1 MITEADIAFWQQH
14 APWPT
19 LEQIEQD
26 LVLSRLIVEIATHP
40 LLGKEL
46 VFRGGTCLHK
56 VWLDRPWRYSEDLDY
71 VRRTTGGVGETFD
84 AIREV
89 ATAVGFDRVQ
99 TYVRRYP
106 KVRLDA
112 SFARGG
118 RMRVKIELNTFERS
132 PARPTVTRTL
142 NVDSPWFSGTA
153 DVPTFALEEL
163 VATKIRALFQRTKG
177 RDLFDLWLA
186 VALAG
191 ARPKEIA
198 ACFDPYRPDGW
209 TVARATANL
218 DAKLLNQDFNSDV
231 EQFVTALPPG
241 YTRQAARKVA
251 RAVLDSIDVAT
262 GPASRTEA

>member
-1 MITEADIAFWQQH
+1 MITEADIAHWQRH

-26 LVLSRLIVEIATHP
+26 LVLSRLIIEIANHP
-40 LLGKEL
+40 SLRDEL

-56 VWLDRPWRYSEDLDY
+56 VWLDQPWRYSEDLDY
-71 VRRTTGGVGETFD
+71 VRRTAGGVGEVLD
-84 AIREV
+84 ALREV
-89 ATAVGFDRVQ
+89 AATVGFDRVQ
-99 TYVRRYP
+99 TDVRRYP
-106 KVRLDA
+106 KIRLD
-112 SFARGG
+112 STFVGGG
-118 RMRVKIELNTFERS
+118 RMRIKIELNTFERS
-132 PARPTVTRTL
+132 PARPTVMRTL

-186 VALAG
+186 VKRAG
-191 ARPKEIA
+191 VRPTDIA

-218 DAKLLNQDFNSDV
+218 DAKLVNQEFRMDI
-231 EQFVTALPPG
+231 EKLVTDWPAG
-241 YTRQAARKVA
+241 FSMQTAGEVA
-251 RAVLDSIDVAT
+251 HAVLGSIDKQMGVQL
-262 GPASRTEA
+262 

>member
-1 MITEADIAFWQQH
+1 MITEADIAHWQQH

-26 LVLSRLIVEIATHP
+26 LVLSRLIVEIANHP
-40 LLGKEL
+40 LLGDEL

-71 VRRTTGGVGETFD
+71 VRRTAGGVGETLD
-84 AIREV
+84 AIRDV
-89 ATAVGFDRVQ
+89 ASVVGFDRVQ
-99 TYVRRYP
+99 TDVRRYP

-118 RMRVKIELNTFERS
+118 RMRIKIELNTFERS

-142 NVDSPWFSGTA
+142 DVDSPWFSGSA
-153 DVPTFALEEL
+153 EVPTYALEEL

-186 VALAG
+186 VTLAG
-191 ARPKEIA
+191 AHPTDIA
-198 ACFDPYRPDGW
+198 ACFDTYRPDGW

-218 DAKLLNQDFNSDV
+218 DAKLLNREFNSDA
-231 EQFVTALPPG
+231 EQLVATWPPG
-241 YTRQAARKVA
+241 YTNQTARRVA
-251 RAVLDSIDVAT
+251 NTVLNAIDNRHRV
-262 GPASRTEA
+262 ELN

>member
-26 LVLSRLIVEIATHP
+26 LVLSRMIVEIANHP
-40 LLGKEL
+40 VLGNEL

-71 VRRTTGGVGETFD
+71 VRRSSGGVGETLD

-89 ATAVGFDRVQ
+89 ATSVGFDRVQ
-99 TYVRRYP
+99 TDVRRYP

-118 RMRVKIELNTFERS
+118 RMRLKIELNTFERS

-142 NVDSPWFSGTA
+142 KVDSPWFSGTA
-153 DVPTFALEEL
+153 EVPTFALEEL
-163 VATKIRALFQRTKG
+163 VATKMRALFQRTKG

-186 VALAG
+186 VTLAG
-191 ARPKEIA
+191 ARPTDIA
-198 ACFDPYRPDGW
+198 TCFDPYRPDGW

-218 DAKLLNQDFNSDV
+218 DAKLRNREFNSDV
-231 EQFVTALPPG
+231 EQLVSTWPPG
-241 YTRQAARKVA
+241 YTLQAAGQVVHT
-251 RAVLDSIDVAT
+251 VLNSIDEQL
-262 GPASRTEA
+262 GIES